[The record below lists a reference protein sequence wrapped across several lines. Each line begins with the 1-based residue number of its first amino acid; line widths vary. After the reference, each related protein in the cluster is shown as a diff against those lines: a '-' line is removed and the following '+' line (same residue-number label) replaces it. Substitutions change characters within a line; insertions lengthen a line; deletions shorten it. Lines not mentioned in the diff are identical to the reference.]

1 MRWDATADAK
11 LFMAVLK
18 VHSLKLNY
26 DAIAKLMGEDCTAKA
41 ISHRIAKLKNLS
53 GEVGGAST
61 SASAPNTPTKTP
73 KRKRND
79 AADLI
84 AIKKEYVERSID
96 SDASSPS
103 DIYIDAVA
111 AGSPKKKARRL
122 PKAKAIAPV
131 SAAASVSS
139 AATTPATVYAPE
151 LSFASTHE
159 DPDSNSPQAGS
170 LFSESETNS
179 TLEDFFHSFQPMEP
193 MDNMAAL
200 SFGLMS

>member
-1 MRWDATADAK
+1 MRWDNTADAK

-53 GEVGGAST
+53 GEVGGASA
-61 SASAPNTPTKTP
+61 ASNSTPNTPTKTP

-84 AIKKEYVERSID
+84 TIKKEYVERSID
-96 SDASSPS
+96 SEASSPS

-111 AGSPKKKARRL
+111 AGSPKKKTKRL
-122 PKAKAIAPV
+122 PKAKVAAPI

-139 AATTPATVYAPE
+139 AATTPATIYAPDM
-151 LSFASTHE
+151 SFASTHE
-159 DPDSNSPQAGS
+159 DPDGNSPQAGS
-170 LFSESETNS
+170 LFGGSETTS
-179 TLEDFFHSFQPMEP
+179 SLEDFFHSFQPM
-193 MDNMAAL
+193 DNLAAMSFDLL
-200 SFGLMS
+200 S